1 MKKILLL
8 AALFVTVYATD
19 ACAQQ
24 QGNGDPAAM
33 MARMKERIK
42 PQLMEKTKLSDAEA
56 DKVIE
61 ANFAMRRQ
69 MRDIRMD
76 QSMSEED
83 KKKKMDELQAGLDKQ
98 YKAIPLTD
106 DQVKSV
112 NAFFEEMRRNR
123 PQRNG

>member
-1 MKKILLL
+1 MKKLLLL

-19 ACAQQ
+19 AQAQ

-42 PQLMEKTKLSDAEA
+42 PQLMEKTKLTDAQA

-61 ANFAMRRQ
+61 ANFAVRRQ

-76 QSMSEED
+76 QNLSDDD
-83 KKKKMDELQAGLDKQ
+83 KKKKTDELQTGLDKQ

-106 DQVKSV
+106 DQVKAV
-112 NAFFEEMRRNR
+112 DDFFEQMRQNR

>member
-1 MKKILLL
+1 MKKLLLL
-8 AALFVTVYATD
+8 AALFVTVCATQ
-19 ACAQQ
+19 AQAQ

-33 MARMKERIK
+33 MARMKERMK

-76 QSMSEED
+76 QSLSDDD
-83 KKKKMDELQAGLDKQ
+83 KKKKIEDLQTDLDKK

-106 DQVKSV
+106 DQVKAV
-112 NAFFEEMRRNR
+112 DDYFEEMRKNR
-123 PQRNG
+123 QQRNG